1 MTGSSRDPRVRIEE
15 LRSQVE
21 YHNYRYYVLD
31 DPEIPDAEYD
41 RLFRELQAL
50 EKAHPELV
58 SEDSPTQRVGGAPV
72 DKFREVRHLLPM
84 LSLDNAFSIEEMT
97 DFDRR
102 VRDKLGIDE
111 VEYSAETK
119 LDGVA
124 ISLLYEHGRLIRGA
138 TRP

>member
-1 MTGSSRDPRVRIEE
+1 MTRRSTDPLARIEE
-15 LRSQVE
+15 LRTQVE

-58 SEDSPTQRVGGAPV
+58 TEDSPTQRVGGAPV
-72 DKFREVRHLLPM
+72 DRFREVRHLLPM
-84 LSLDNAFSIEEMT
+84 LSLDNAFSGEEMA

-102 VRDKLGIDE
+102 VR
-111 VEYSAETK
+111 AF
-119 LDGVA
+119 
-124 ISLLYEHGRLIRGA
+124 HGR
-138 TRP
+138 